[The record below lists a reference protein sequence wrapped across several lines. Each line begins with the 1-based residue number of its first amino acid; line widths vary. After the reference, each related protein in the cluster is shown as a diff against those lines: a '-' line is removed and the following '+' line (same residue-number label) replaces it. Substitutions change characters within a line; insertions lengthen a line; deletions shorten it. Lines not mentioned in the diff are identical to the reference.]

1 MKWLTQKETLI
12 GEVSRYITQVS
23 AITPP
28 PIEYIA
34 NLQQIRVFIQTANEA
49 ELSEY
54 LKWWETVKPQEA
66 QA

>member
-23 AITPP
+23 AITAP
-28 PIEYIA
+28 PIDYIA
-34 NLQQIRVFIQTANEA
+34 DLQQIKVFIQTANEA
-49 ELSEY
+49 ELSAY
-54 LKWWETVKPQEA
+54 IQWWATVKPQEA